1 MRVFETKKY
10 AMGYIYVGAQV
21 KRTKYGCFK
30 IGETARSIEVREGE
44 IQKTETSYKM
54 LGYIAIPHA
63 TKPMLLAVEALVRLK
78 LSFCKKYG
86 YIKNDHFLYDV
97 INQKQDLQDITNT
110 VLDIARKA
118 CDWLEFEYIG

>member
-1 MRVFETKKY
+1 
-10 AMGYIYVGAQV
+10 
-21 KRTKYGCFK
+21 
-30 IGETARSIEVREGE
+30 
-44 IQKTETSYKM
+44 
-54 LGYIAIPHA
+54 
-63 TKPMLLAVEALVRLK
+63 MLLAVEALVRLK
-78 LSFCKKYG
+78 LSFCKRYG

>member
-1 MRVFETKKY
+1 MRVFEIKRY

-44 IQKTETSYKM
+44 IQKTETSYRM
-54 LGYIAIPHA
+54 LGYIAIPNA
-63 TKPMLLAVEALVRLK
+63 TKPMLLAIEALVRLK

-97 INQKQDLQDITNT
+97 IDQKKDLQDITNT

-118 CDWLEFEYIG
+118 CEWLEFEYIG

>member
-1 MRVFETKKY
+1 MRTFEIKKY
-10 AMGYIYVGAQV
+10 AMGYVYVGAQV
-21 KRTKYGCFK
+21 KRKKYGCFK
-30 IGETARSIEVREGE
+30 IGETARSIEQRESE
-44 IQKTETSYKM
+44 IKQQEPFKM
-54 LGYIAIPHA
+54 LGYIAIPNA

-78 LSFCKKYG
+78 LSFCKRYG

-97 INQKQDLQDITNT
+97 INQKKDLQDITNT